1 MTTRPLFTDAA
12 ILVNLKEELIVDKIE
27 LPREL
32 KPGQV
37 LIQVLVSG
45 ICGSQ
50 IGEIDGVKGVD
61 KFLPHLL
68 GHEGCGIVLEIGP
81 GVSTLKKGDKVVLHW
96 KKGLGIN
103 SETPTYKWR
112 GSKLNAGWVTTFNK
126 HAVISE
132 NRCTKIN
139 NEIKNDHSALFGC
152 AVTTGFG
159 VIENNAKLK
168 IGESIIVFGAGGIGL
183 NIIQAAKL
191 VSAYPIIAVD
201 LYGERLELALKF
213 GATHIINTSQQEFI
227 EEIQKIT
234 NSIDVFVDNTG
245 IPSIIEMGYDLINT
259 EGRLI
264 LVGVPNKGANIN
276 IFSLPLHF
284 GKKIQGSFGGE
295 CQPNKDIPRYINL
308 LQKGKWSLDGLV
320 TERHSLQDINA
331 AISNMKNGKSIG
343 RVLIDM

>member
-1 MTTRPLFTDAA
+1 MNKRPLFTDAA
-12 ILVNLKEELIVDKIE
+12 ILVTQKEKLIVDKIE

-37 LIQVLVSG
+37 LVQIFVSG

-50 IGEIDGVKGVD
+50 IGEIEGIKGVD
-61 KFLPHLL
+61 KFLPHLM
-68 GHEGCGIVLEIGP
+68 GHEGCGTILEIGP
-81 GVSTLKKGDKVVLHW
+81 GVSTVKKGDKVVLHW

-103 SETPTYKWR
+103 SETPIYKWR

-132 NRCTKIN
+132 NRCTKIDDQ
-139 NEIKNDHSALFGC
+139 IKNDHAALFGC

-168 IGESIIVFGAGGIGL
+168 IGESIVVFGAGGIGL

-201 LYGERLELALKF
+201 LYGERLNLATKF
-213 GATHIINTSQQEFI
+213 GATHIINSNQQDFLK
-227 EEIQKIT
+227 EIQKIT

-245 IPSIIEMGYDLINT
+245 IPSIIEMGYELINS

-264 LVGVPNKGANIN
+264 LVGVPSKGSNIN

-284 GKKIQGSFGGE
+284 GKKIEGSFGGE
-295 CQPNKDIPRYINL
+295 CQPSKDIPRYINL
-308 LQKGKWSLDGLV
+308 LQKGKWSLEGLV
-320 TERHSLQDINA
+320 TERYSLQDINK

-343 RVLIDM
+343 RILIDM